1 MKINDL
7 TVDGLEQENYFATQ
21 ELIDVVN
28 AAIFL
33 DKPLLIE
40 GPAGTGKTFL
50 AKTLSALLNLEL
62 IRLQCHEGID
72 EDKSVYEWNYKKQ
85 LLSIQKS
92 EENENLF
99 DEKYLI
105 KRPILSA
112 LTTEENSLFLI
123 DEIDRSDEEFEAL
136 LLEIL
141 AENQVTIPEFGTIKG
156 NENRITI
163 LTSNSTRELSD
174 ALRRRC
180 IYYYLDFPSIEI
192 ETKVFMNSI
201 EDIEENENLFD
212 EKYLIKRPI
221 LTALTTEENS
231 LFLIDEIDRSDE
243 EFEALLLEVLAE
255 NQVTIP
261 EFGTIKGSENR
272 ITILTSNSTREL
284 SDALRRRCIYY
295 YLDFPSIEIETK
307 VFMNS
312 IEDIDENEAR
322 KYASLVSF
330 IRSLSLNKIPSL
342 IESVEWVKY
351 NNSKDQESVRSNL
364 GILLKDKSDQK
375 KYVEKLEESNEFNQE

>member
-7 TVDGLEQENYFATQ
+7 TIEGLEQEKYFATQ

-33 DKPLLIE
+33 DKPLLVE

-72 EDKSVYEWNYKKQ
+72 EDKAVYEWNYKKQ

-92 EENENLF
+92 E
-99 DEKYLI
+99 
-105 KRPILSA
+105 
-112 LTTEENSLFLI
+112 
-123 DEIDRSDEEFEAL
+123 
-136 LLEIL
+136 
-141 AENQVTIPEFGTIKG
+141 Q
-156 NENRITI
+156 
-163 LTSNSTRELSD
+163 
-174 ALRRRC
+174 
-180 IYYYLDFPSIEI
+180 
-192 ETKVFMNSI
+192 
-201 EDIEENENLFD
+201 NENLFD

-243 EFEALLLEVLAE
+243 EFEALLLEILAE
-255 NQVTIP
+255 NQITIP
-261 EFGTIKGSENR
+261 EFGTIKGNENR

-295 YLDFPSIEIETK
+295 YLDFPSIDIETK

-322 KYASLVSF
+322 KFASLVSF

-351 NNSKDQESVRSNL
+351 NNSKDEESVRSNL

-375 KYVEKLEESNEFNQE
+375 KYIEKLEESNEFNKE

>member
-1 MKINDL
+1 MNINDL
-7 TVDGLEQENYFATQ
+7 TIDSLEKENYFAMQ
-21 ELIDVVN
+21 ELVDVVN

-50 AKTLSALLNLEL
+50 AKTLSSLLNLEL

-72 EDKSVYEWNYKKQ
+72 EDKAVYEWNYKKQ
-85 LLSIQKS
+85 LLSIQSS
-92 EENENLF
+92 EKNENLF

-105 KRPILSA
+105 KRPILTA
-112 LTTEENSLFLI
+112 LTNIESSIFWI

-141 AENQVTIPEFGTIKG
+141 AENQVTIPEFGTING
-156 NENRITI
+156 SDNRVTI

-180 IYYYLDFPSIEI
+180 IYYYLDFPSIDI
-192 ETKVFMNSI
+192 ESKVLMNSI
-201 EDIEENENLFD
+201 DKLDED
-212 EKYLIKRPI
+212 
-221 LTALTTEENS
+221 
-231 LFLIDEIDRSDE
+231 
-243 EFEALLLEVLAE
+243 
-255 NQVTIP
+255 
-261 EFGTIKGSENR
+261 
-272 ITILTSNSTREL
+272 
-284 SDALRRRCIYY
+284 DAKK
-295 YLDFPSIEIETK
+295 F
-307 VFMNS
+307 
-312 IEDIDENEAR
+312 
-322 KYASLVSF
+322 ASLISF

-351 NNSKDQESVRSNL
+351 NNSKNNESIRSNL

-375 KYVEKLEESNEFNQE
+375 KYIEKLEESNEFNQE

>member
-1 MKINDL
+1 MNINDL
-7 TVDGLEQENYFATQ
+7 TIDSLEKENYFATQ
-21 ELIDVVN
+21 ELVDVVN

-50 AKTLSALLNLEL
+50 AKTLSSLLNLEL

-72 EDKSVYEWNYKKQ
+72 EDKAVYEWNYKKQ
-85 LLSIQKS
+85 LLSIQSS
-92 EENENLF
+92 EKNENLF

-105 KRPILSA
+105 KRPILTA
-112 LTTEENSLFLI
+112 LTNIESSIFLI

-141 AENQVTIPEFGTIKG
+141 AENQVTIPEFGTING
-156 NENRITI
+156 SDNRVTI

-180 IYYYLDFPSIEI
+180 IYYYLDFPSIDI
-192 ETKVFMNSI
+192 ESKVLMNSI
-201 EDIEENENLFD
+201 DKLDED
-212 EKYLIKRPI
+212 
-221 LTALTTEENS
+221 
-231 LFLIDEIDRSDE
+231 
-243 EFEALLLEVLAE
+243 
-255 NQVTIP
+255 
-261 EFGTIKGSENR
+261 
-272 ITILTSNSTREL
+272 
-284 SDALRRRCIYY
+284 DAKK
-295 YLDFPSIEIETK
+295 F
-307 VFMNS
+307 
-312 IEDIDENEAR
+312 
-322 KYASLVSF
+322 ASLISF

-351 NNSKDQESVRSNL
+351 NNSKNNVSIRSNL

-375 KYVEKLEESNEFNQE
+375 KYIEKLEESNEFNQE

>member
-1 MKINDL
+1 MNINDL
-7 TVDGLEQENYFATQ
+7 TIDSLEKENYFATQ
-21 ELIDVVN
+21 ELVDVVN

-50 AKTLSALLNLEL
+50 AKTLSSLLNLEL

-72 EDKSVYEWNYKKQ
+72 EDKAVYEWNYKKQ
-85 LLSIQKS
+85 LLSIQSS
-92 EENENLF
+92 EKNENLF

-105 KRPILSA
+105 KRPILTA
-112 LTTEENSLFLI
+112 LTNIESSIFLI

-141 AENQVTIPEFGTIKG
+141 AENQVTIPEFGTING
-156 NENRITI
+156 SDNRVTI

-180 IYYYLDFPSIEI
+180 IYYYLDFPSIDI
-192 ETKVFMNSI
+192 ESKVLMNSI
-201 EDIEENENLFD
+201 DKLDED
-212 EKYLIKRPI
+212 
-221 LTALTTEENS
+221 
-231 LFLIDEIDRSDE
+231 
-243 EFEALLLEVLAE
+243 
-255 NQVTIP
+255 
-261 EFGTIKGSENR
+261 
-272 ITILTSNSTREL
+272 
-284 SDALRRRCIYY
+284 DAKK
-295 YLDFPSIEIETK
+295 F
-307 VFMNS
+307 
-312 IEDIDENEAR
+312 
-322 KYASLVSF
+322 ASLISF

-351 NNSKDQESVRSNL
+351 NNSKNNESIRSNL

-375 KYVEKLEESNEFNQE
+375 KYIEKLEESNEFNQ